1 MLIEVILIEA
11 ILVFDSMLAID
22 SRFVNLGSPRSRTI
36 SRVPSTP
43 IAKGT
48 NRGKLNF
55 VLYPKR
61 DLKIGLINP

>member
-1 MLIEVILIEA
+1 MLIEVILVEA

-22 SRFVNLGSPRSRTI
+22 SRFIDLGSLGSQTI

-55 VLYPKR
+55 VPHLKR